1 MKAKEVL
8 SRQDSIVQ
16 WQSVEVGIF
25 SVEPAEPGAEGTR
38 DPPPLK
44 KHFFK
49 MTVHNTYVQEANLFL
64 QKAFYILGLG
74 APHPHTFLK
83 IPTALL
89 RARPAPGSGPP
100 PALN

>member
-25 SVEPAEPGAEGTR
+25 SVEPAEPGVGGTR
-38 DPPPLK
+38 DPAPLIF
-44 KHFFK
+44 FFK
-49 MTVHNTYVQEANLFL
+49 MSVCTRSKPFPTKGLL
-64 QKAFYILGLG
+64 LLG
-74 APHPHTFLK
+74 APHPHTFLN
-83 IPTALL
+83 IPPALL